1 MTRALL
7 VGKEPG
13 TELGY
18 AYVTEPPYDAV
29 VIGSLTL
36 SQLLRFQEE
45 RVLQALAEGK
55 PVYLY
60 TPGLPTVK
68 NRALAG
74 SLTAA
79 QRELKNWGVLF
90 TDGGR
95 KKLITAEEARRHPN
109 RNVITRALGPDAEAV
124 CDGYI
129 TNLKPGEFILLCTD
143 GLVDTVMDQEIL
155 FEVIHGDSLDTC
167 LQRLLSIAKAHG
179 APDNV
184 TCVLIQI

>member
-1 MTRALL
+1 MTAALL

-13 TELGY
+13 MELGY
-18 AYVTEPPYDAV
+18 QYVTEPPYDAV

-36 SQLLRFQEE
+36 SELLRFREE
-45 RVLQALAEGK
+45 RVLSALAEGK

-60 TPGLPTVK
+60 TPGLPEAPK

-95 KKLITAEEARRHPN
+95 KKLVTAEEARLLRAAGRQPAPGA
-109 RNVITRALGPDAEAV
+109 VLTPLAKEIMEGTR
-124 CDGYI
+124 
-129 TNLKPGEFILLCTD
+129 
-143 GLVDTVMDQEIL
+143 
-155 FEVIHGDSLDTC
+155 
-167 LQRLLSIAKAHG
+167 
-179 APDNV
+179 
-184 TCVLIQI
+184 